1 MSLIL
6 LFAYFF
12 IFRLEK
18 TIPKQISSI
27 TSTQLKESHDADV
40 NASKGNVPRSNKG
53 NERLNDR
60 YENTSQKQ
68 FHSLPTSEP
77 DTPNYINEKMYENEK
92 YACAE
97 TNTEEK
103 GNTFSSLRTRSTQQ
117 THKGLPNV
125 VEYDY
130 VDDCHDERGGE
141 YDDAISL
148 PKPTP
153 FCLKKN
159 KEDIT
164 DASYYNTEKEMWRD
178 GHHNSP
184 TSNEATDD
192 FNLPVMTRVN
202 RDENQNQEP
211 DIHKKAPPVPRRKDS
226 IHIPNTSVMTCENID
241 KEQGVKIAYVKPIPP
256 VGQNL
261 DSNYGS
267 AKNEEG
273 PIPHIIVSENQSSD
287 SKMRAERRSFN
298 ISDESVYKSSD
309 FDATQSNAI
318 HDEKRD
324 TFKGSDI
331 VEIFSRSL
339 VDSQDRSNIDLTVR
353 INKYTNVIVESSPAI
368 QTTRRRVPPEPKTD
382 PRSNIYVNE
391 QGTEV
396 DNNPT
401 GVHVY
406 VNEKQT
412 EAKPPVPPRKPMSK

>member
-1 MSLIL
+1 MAL
-6 LFAYFF
+6 
-12 IFRLEK
+12 
-18 TIPKQISSI
+18 Q
-27 TSTQLKESHDADV
+27 
-40 NASKGNVPRSNKG
+40 
-53 NERLNDR
+53 
-60 YENTSQKQ
+60 
-68 FHSLPTSEP
+68 
-77 DTPNYINEKMYENEK
+77 
-92 YACAE
+92 
-97 TNTEEK
+97 
-103 GNTFSSLRTRSTQQ
+103 
-117 THKGLPNV
+117 
-125 VEYDY
+125 
-130 VDDCHDERGGE
+130 
-141 YDDAISL
+141 
-148 PKPTP
+148 
-153 FCLKKN
+153 
-159 KEDIT
+159 
-164 DASYYNTEKEMWRD
+164 
-178 GHHNSP
+178 
-184 TSNEATDD
+184 
-192 FNLPVMTRVN
+192 
-202 RDENQNQEP
+202 
-211 DIHKKAPPVPRRKDS
+211 
-226 IHIPNTSVMTCENID
+226 
-241 KEQGVKIAYVKPIPP
+241 
-256 VGQNL
+256 
-261 DSNYGS
+261 
-267 AKNEEG
+267 KNEEG